1 MCRRT
6 NLYSAYLYF
15 FVHICIYLEAEWK
28 NLSCS
33 CPWKHRV
40 SNKCGERCD
49 EQSDGAF
56 VTLPQTKN
64 THFPQSSFVGRW
76 TPTLS
81 RAGLTPVYD
90 SLRTL
95 TPCFYSLD
103 PHWVAAVTPVVTF
116 LTWSSGRCVLAA
128 ACDGQWVGAVTQR
141 WKRGEVCCISTVRC
155 HLGQLIALTCKV
167 IRFCSVDFMTLF
179 SSMRWPDSLDF
190 TFTVVASLRSW
201 ACNVAPT
208 LSSLN
213 TARTNTHDHT
223 LWVMVWKVHDSQGV
237 MSCMCL
243 SSCFNSL
250 PVPLMKPHWG
260 RLLAP
265 GLAPPGTAPVAATLL
280 QEASVQPCT
289 QTMGLRREK
298 RPFCSQVYTYMT
310 TVLCIQAIP

>member
-1 MCRRT
+1 MHINETKKRNVPEKKLVQCISVFICVH
-6 NLYSAYLYF
+6 LYLFGSR
-15 FVHICIYLEAEWK
+15 VKKTHP
-28 NLSCS
+28 CS
-33 CPWKHRV
+33 CPWKRRV

-90 SLRTL
+90 SLGAL
-95 TPCFYSLD
+95 TPSFYSLD
-103 PHWVAAVTPVVTF
+103 VKGLLTGWQPWLLPGFASVALPPVVAF
-116 LTWSSGRCVLAA
+116 FWYGAA
-128 ACDGQWVGAVTQR
+128 AGVSWLLRARDSGWVPLLRDGKG
-141 WKRGEVCCISTVRC
+141 GDVCCISTVRC
-155 HLGQLIALTCKV
+155 HLSQLIALTCKV

-190 TFTVVASLRSW
+190 TFTVAASLRSW

-208 LSSLN
+208 HSSLN

-243 SSCFNSL
+243 STCF
-250 PVPLMKPHWG
+250 
-260 RLLAP
+260 
-265 GLAPPGTAPVAATLL
+265 
-280 QEASVQPCT
+280 
-289 QTMGLRREK
+289 
-298 RPFCSQVYTYMT
+298 
-310 TVLCIQAIP
+310 LCH